1 MKFLFL
7 IFFHFQVDVLRTQI
21 DAVIQDEYLTTTDGN
36 DSQKSMIPT
45 RDNNDLSLKKKL
57 IITDEQNLVTGE
69 LVQVLHSKQT
79 RIDELEKRLKQVEQQ
94 ESQWKVKNFIRF
106 EKQIFFLFLFA
117 QIKYER
123 ECSRCELLQTRI
135 IQLEQELIN
144 RKQQSKIL
152 GKLQTDVKRL
162 HSAFD
167 ALEVKF

>member
-1 MKFLFL
+1 
-7 IFFHFQVDVLRTQI
+7 VDVLRTQI

-106 EKQIFFLFLFA
+106 EKQLYF
-117 QIKYER
+117 Y
-123 ECSRCELLQTRI
+123 LLR
-135 IQLEQELIN
+135 LNMNENVVVVNYYKQELFN
-144 RKQQSKIL
+144 LNKN
-152 GKLQTDVKRL
+152 
-162 HSAFD
+162 
-167 ALEVKF
+167 

>member
-1 MKFLFL
+1 M
-7 IFFHFQVDVLRTQI
+7 DVLRTQI

-117 QIKYER
+117 
-123 ECSRCELLQTRI
+123 
-135 IQLEQELIN
+135 
-144 RKQQSKIL
+144 
-152 GKLQTDVKRL
+152 
-162 HSAFD
+162 
-167 ALEVKF
+167 